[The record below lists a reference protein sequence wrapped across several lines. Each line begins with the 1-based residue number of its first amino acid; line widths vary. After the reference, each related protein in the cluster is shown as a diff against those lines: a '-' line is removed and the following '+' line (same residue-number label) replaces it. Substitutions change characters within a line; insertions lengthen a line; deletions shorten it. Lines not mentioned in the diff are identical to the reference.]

1 MTTIIKVMCA
11 ATPIFTT
18 ALFLYVTKSWVVLY
32 VIMLSIT
39 GIGFIFSLFVPE
51 SPKYLVN

>member
-18 ALFLYVTKSWVVLY
+18 LLFLYATKSWVVLY
-32 VIMLSIT
+32 LIMLSFT
-39 GIGFIFSLFVPE
+39 FVGLMLSFLVPE